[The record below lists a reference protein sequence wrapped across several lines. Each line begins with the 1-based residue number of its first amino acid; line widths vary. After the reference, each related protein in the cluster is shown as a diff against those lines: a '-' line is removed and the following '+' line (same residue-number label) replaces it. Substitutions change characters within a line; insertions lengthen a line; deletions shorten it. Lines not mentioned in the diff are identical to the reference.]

1 MLTGHI
7 GRVAF
12 DLARRP
18 TWAVRG
24 LGRAFLSISLYPS
37 IHLSI
42 HLSIYL
48 SNYLFIHL
56 SIHPS
61 RPPIASIPSGP
72 SAGVRARLQQCRAGP
87 RWPQR
92 PSNTAPRSTAP
103 PSTARAATTRATRPS
118 TARARRWRA
127 AASTTPWRRRAPSCG
142 SALRCGTETCSV
154 GWTCDLIEWRCEQ
167 FPEPAIS
174 LDFRRYPLNT
184 PLSSNLPRRYLWSR
198 TPSWPCI
205 VLAWSSRSPCWD
217 APRPCDLRPGRPWRG
232 SRTLVCLEGSSRRRR
247 PLRL

>member
-92 PSNTAPRSTAP
+92 PSNTDPRSTAP
-103 PSTARAATTRATRPS
+103 QPSTARAATTRATRPS

-154 GWTCDLIEWRCEQ
+154 AWTCDLIEWRCEV
-167 FPEPAIS
+167 FDLVSGVRIS
-174 LDFRRYPLNT
+174 AEHQRYVSAET
-184 PLSSNLPRRYLWSR
+184 PLFSNLPRRYRERHHASCQLGLR
-198 TPSWPCI
+198 ARPAGMLPG
-205 VLAWSSRSPCWD
+205 LATCGPDDRGEAA
-217 APRPCDLRPGRPWRG
+217 AP
-232 SRTLVCLEGSSRRRR
+232 
-247 PLRL
+247 